1 MQTRTKIVTLAILII
16 FNTLF
21 SFKTSIGSECDEKL
35 AEETYESVPLD
46 EFSFFV
52 FDANFTRGDRTVLP
66 SYKNFTNAEELNED
80 PDRIGTQPIVRA
92 VADFNLDG
100 FDDIIVAFHETN
112 QLTAVMYSDGKGR
125 FDLSW
130 LPEASRTRLLREVNI
145 ADFDQDGRPD
155 IYGHTAPHDWK
166 NNKGAGGDA
175 EPDFLILN
183 KSEGLQS
190 IDIEK
195 ITNGN
200 NHQGAIADLNN
211 DGYLDIVS
219 FDQRTKI
226 SNRLKTI
233 LYNDGNNN
241 FKKGSQLPNSITNN
255 PYYDVEAGD
264 LNGDGLIDLVFSRE
278 NYQTNKKFPDK
289 QMLLVLMNNKDG
301 IENGEVLKVGK
312 PWFDKIYWDSYKTY
326 LSCLEKKEKY
336 GKPKQL
342 KIKSGE
348 IALFDYDNDG
358 DLDIFY
364 TQQLATNFSNKKVRE
379 RGSAL
384 SVLNNQYPNFIDVT
398 EEVIPFQPVNRIHSN
413 DGLGP
418 TRKIYFEDINND
430 NQKDLILSNFR
441 TNKNRQYPFIFLNK
455 MNKFH
460 PVSKSNMGNLEFRSQ
475 LIPLDLNGDGNIDFV
490 STRYA
495 KRGIKKFV
503 FDTFL
508 FDGESQ

>member
-326 LSCLEKKEKY
+326 LSCLEKKEK
-336 GKPKQL
+336 
-342 KIKSGE
+342 
-348 IALFDYDNDG
+348 
-358 DLDIFY
+358 
-364 TQQLATNFSNKKVRE
+364 
-379 RGSAL
+379 
-384 SVLNNQYPNFIDVT
+384 
-398 EEVIPFQPVNRIHSN
+398 
-413 DGLGP
+413 
-418 TRKIYFEDINND
+418 
-430 NQKDLILSNFR
+430 
-441 TNKNRQYPFIFLNK
+441 
-455 MNKFH
+455 
-460 PVSKSNMGNLEFRSQ
+460 
-475 LIPLDLNGDGNIDFV
+475 
-490 STRYA
+490 
-495 KRGIKKFV
+495 
-503 FDTFL
+503 
-508 FDGESQ
+508 